1 MIPIYD
7 YRCPLCGSNKEKF
20 LKSSSLNVEVLCEHC
35 DIQMHKVPS
44 LVAKTASL
52 WNASWNKGLSGQGVF
67 STALGKTV
75 HSRREEAKILES
87 KGFVSERDL
96 APHWFEDKQ
105 AEKLEKIKEQDR
117 LTDTYNSKVK
127 EYGGDKIR
135 AMTETF
141 TTEACLDGSL
151 HNTFDEKIS
160 I

>member
-1 MIPIYD
+1 MPLHD
-7 YRCPLCGSNKEKF
+7 FRCPSCGSVEEKF
-20 LKSSSLNVEVLCEHC
+20 LRSSSVVEVLCVNC
-35 DIQMHKVPS
+35 DIVMKKLPP
-44 LVAKTASL
+44 LIAKTAQI
-52 WNASWNKGLSGQGVF
+52 WNDGWNSGLDGQGIY
-67 STALGKTV
+67 SHALGKKV
-75 HSRREEAKILES
+75 HNRREEAKIMEAR
-87 KGFVSERDL
+87 GFVSESDL
-96 APHWFEDKQ
+96 APHWWDDQVAKKEAKV
-105 AEKLEKIKEQDR
+105 AEQDR